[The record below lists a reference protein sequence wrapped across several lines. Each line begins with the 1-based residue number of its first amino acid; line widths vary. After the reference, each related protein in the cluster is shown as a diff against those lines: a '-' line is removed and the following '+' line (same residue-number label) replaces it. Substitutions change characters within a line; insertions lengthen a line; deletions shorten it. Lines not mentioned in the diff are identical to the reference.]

1 MHRLRNKEILC
12 LVGCWQHPQPLPT
25 RCRWPPRPP
34 APVPV
39 VTTRHVRRLSDSFQS
54 PKLLSLHSLFKSGLW
69 VQHFFRCNTD
79 RNITIQQS
87 SKQKISQKILRI
99 EKTFSNHKNIISLL
113 KTEEKHKGCVWTTVV
128 LSLNKQYQ
136 KSHSQKSVTHPRHST
151 GHLSQADPKREG
163 NEVIFSHSVRR
174 NRTQFH
180 IIDLKYPVWKSTR
193 SCHCCMADKGPLGP
207 PGSSSRG
214 QARCPQQPW
223 SSWTLRSAP
232 IPHRAG
238 SLRRIRAVTGSPLRE
253 RGDPRHTWVSY
264 IALSDP
270 GGVTWVFGDIAMA
283 VDLNHAGLWAH
294 PQKSDHRSQREGLHR
309 SWNLLPDNAQA
320 PLSHTGNTSQ
330 VSARAPHACTH
341 RGWCRA
347 DGFRNPWL

>member
-1 MHRLRNKEILC
+1 MA
-12 LVGCWQHPQPLPT
+12 T
-25 RCRWPPRPP
+25 STPRPHP
-34 APVPV
+34 S
-39 VTTRHVRRLSDSFQS
+39 VTTRYVRRLNDSFQS
-54 PKLLSLHSLFKSGLW
+54 PKLLYILYSNQDFGFSIFLGATHTEISP
-69 VQHFFRCNTD
+69 
-79 RNITIQQS
+79 S
-87 SKQKISQKILRI
+87 SRAASRISQKILRI
-99 EKTFSNHKNIISLL
+99 EKTFSNHKNIIILL
-113 KTEEKHKGCVWTTVV
+113 KTKEKHKGCVWTTVV

-151 GHLSQADPKREG
+151 GHISQADLKRGG
-163 NEVIFSHSVRR
+163 NEAVFSHIVRR
-174 NRTQFH
+174 NCTKFH
-180 IIDLKYPVWKSTR
+180 IIALKYPVWKSAH
-193 SCHCCMADKGPLGP
+193 SCHCCTADKGPLGP
-207 PGSSSRG
+207 PGSGSRG
-214 QARCPQQPW
+214 QALCPQQPW

-232 IPHRAG
+232 TPHRAG
-238 SLRRIRAVTGSPLRE
+238 SLCRVRAVTGSPLRE
-253 RGDPRHTWVSY
+253 LGDPRHTWVSY

-309 SWNLLPDNAQA
+309 SWNLLPDDAQP